1 MRSLADVAAELG
13 AGSEAEI
20 LRWVEAECVRPEAG
34 GGGYRFRQIDIARL
48 RLIRELD
55 SELAVDSDAI
65 PVVMGLLD
73 QLYDL
78 RRRVRALTEALADED
93 EAVRRK
99 VLERYRARLTGSPTQ
114 P

>member
-13 AGSEAEI
+13 ATSDTEI
-20 LRWVEAECVRPEAG
+20 LRWVEAECVRPEAAG
-34 GGGYRFRQIDIARL
+34 DGYHFRQIDVARL

-55 SELAVDSDAI
+55 RDLAVDRDAI

-78 RRRVRALTEALADED
+78 RRRVRALTLAVADED
-93 EAVRRK
+93 ESVRRK
-99 VLERYRARLTGSPTQ
+99 VLAAYRARLTGSPTET
-114 P
+114 

>member
-13 AGSEAEI
+13 ATSDAEI
-20 LRWVEAECVRPEAG
+20 LRWVEAECVRPEAQ
-34 GGGYRFRQIDIARL
+34 GGGYRFRQIDVARL

-55 SELAVDSDAI
+55 QDLAVDRDAI

-99 VLERYRARLTGSPTQ
+99 VLERYRARLSGDRQ
-114 P
+114 PS

>member
-13 AGSEAEI
+13 ATSDAEI
-20 LRWVEAECVRPEAG
+20 LRWVESECVRPEG
-34 GGGYRFRQIDIARL
+34 EGGGYQFRQIDVARL

-55 SELAVDSDAI
+55 LDLAVDRDAI

-78 RRRVRALTEALADED
+78 RRRVRALTEALAAED

-99 VLERYRARLTGSPTQ
+99 VLARYRARLAGDRQ
-114 P
+114 PS